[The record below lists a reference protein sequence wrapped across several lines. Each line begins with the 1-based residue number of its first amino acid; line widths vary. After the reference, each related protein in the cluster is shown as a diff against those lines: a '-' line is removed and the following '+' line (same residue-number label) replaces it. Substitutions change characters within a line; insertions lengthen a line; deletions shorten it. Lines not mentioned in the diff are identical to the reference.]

1 MNWIPATRRGV
12 LAGGASLATLAAS
25 GRLVAQEGTH
35 LTVRGKGDIQII
47 DPAFRN
53 IQPEGDV
60 IDSVF
65 VNLISYEDTDTWAWQ
80 LSALE
85 TLDIVDDT
93 HFRFKLKPGMLWT
106 GDYGETT
113 AEDVKFSFERF
124 LDPELGSPYVSDFAA
139 LDHVE
144 VEDTYS
150 GVIVLKEPYVP
161 FFTLTLAWYSGALV
175 CKAAL
180 EATGTQ
186 KITTDPIAT
195 NGPFLFKEWAQ
206 GQHIILEKNP
216 AWTGEPVSYDRITI
230 LPIDDNKPAELA
242 FQAGEVD
249 FTEVDVSSIP
259 DLQADPIEGS
269 ILEVRSD
276 IGYTW
281 LGMNVDNEVTGNK
294 ALRQAVQ
301 ATVDVD
307 QILEAVYFGMTPKS
321 TGFVAP
327 GLPGHRDVEMPP
339 RDVEKAKAYLAEAG
353 YPDGVTLTLDVLNRT
368 DRLAAAQIIQANLA
382 EAGIDVEI
390 QPREGGI
397 FWSLGS
403 EADGD
408 DWKNIQLILNGYVS
422 TPDPAAAQM
431 WFTGDQAGLWNWER
445 FANAEHDELMAAS
458 NSEMDPDKRAAMFER
473 MQEIMYD
480 EAAYV
485 FITHEPRAILFR
497 DTLSPGLLPNGRVQ
511 YRRFKQAMV

>member
-1 MNWIPATRRGV
+1 
-12 LAGGASLATLAAS
+12 L
-25 GRLVAQEGTH
+25 
-35 LTVRGKGDIQII
+35 
-47 DPAFRN
+47 
-53 IQPEGDV
+53 
-60 IDSVF
+60 
-65 VNLISYEDTDTWAWQ
+65 
-80 LSALE
+80 
-85 TLDIVDDT
+85 
-93 HFRFKLKPGMLWT
+93 
-106 GDYGETT
+106 
-113 AEDVKFSFERF
+113 
-124 LDPELGSPYVSDFAA
+124 
-139 LDHVE
+139 
-144 VEDTYS
+144 
-150 GVIVLKEPYVP
+150 
-161 FFTLTLAWYSGALV
+161 
-175 CKAAL
+175 
-180 EATGTQ
+180 
-186 KITTDPIAT
+186 
-195 NGPFLFKEWAQ
+195 
-206 GQHIILEKNP
+206 
-216 AWTGEPVSYDRITI
+216 
-230 LPIDDNKPAELA
+230 
-242 FQAGEVD
+242 
-249 FTEVDVSSIP
+249 
-259 DLQADPIEGS
+259 
-269 ILEVRSD
+269 
-276 IGYTW
+276 
-281 LGMNVDNEVTGNK
+281 NVDNEVTSNK

-301 ATVDVD
+301 AAVDVD
-307 QILEAVYFGMTPKS
+307 QILEAVYFGMPPKS

-382 EAGIDVEI
+382 EAGIEVEI

-511 YRRFKQAMV
+511 YRRFKPAMA